1 MNHRLDGADG
11 DAAAGAA
18 SSRDEER
25 RVLEKTRWFDADHS
39 DACKCEEGPGK
50 GLEESPG
57 KASS

>member
-1 MNHRLDGADG
+1 MVMQRLVQPALEMR
-11 DAAAGAA
+11 
-18 SSRDEER
+18 RDEGR

-39 DACKCEEGPGK
+39 DALQMRGRAGK

>member
-1 MNHRLDGADG
+1 MVMQRLVQPALEMR
-11 DAAAGAA
+11 
-18 SSRDEER
+18 RDEGR